1 MSLASPSLLTKE
13 IAFSELLPGY
23 TILDE
28 GIAFKVF
35 APLADEVSIEFF
47 NHYEQTSG
55 EKHQMNKDETGF
67 WNYFHPEFSII
78 NKWYGYHLLSNQ
90 SSPYFER
97 TDQTIADPWSKLV
110 TSRNHY
116 LGFSKTKIIPEQHFD
131 WEGDNYISPEDPRDL
146 IIYET
151 HIKDLV
157 AHPSAKTYAQG
168 IYNDFREA
176 NVGGIAHLKRIGVNA
191 VEFLPLQK
199 FAYFEPPFNQ
209 QIEGGITNSWN
220 AFSKNY
226 WGYMT
231 SFFFSP
237 ETIYASDGTLEE
249 KEVIGRYENAIT
261 ELKELVKAL
270 HKEGI
275 SVIMDVVYNH
285 ASQYDLNP
293 LRYTAKN
300 HYFRIDEAGNYLN
313 DSWTGNDINTANPQ
327 TRQLIIESVK
337 YWMKEFHIDGF
348 RFDLAGIIDWET
360 IDLIKKEAEQINP
373 NVLLIAEPWGGEYK
387 PAGFSEHGWIA
398 WNDRIRNG
406 IKGYDPLHHRGILFG
421 DWNHGNSRFAVENF
435 IRGTLVNGEQGLFQH
450 SGHSLNYLESHDG
463 YTLGDFIRIALNPE
477 NATRV
482 YHKKAAATRLTDQE
496 LEVSKLAAL
505 MLFTSQGITM
515 MHAGQ
520 EWARAKVISDTSGKE
535 KNTGLLDRDSYNKDN
550 ETNWLN
556 FNEINLNSEL
566 FEYYL
571 GLIEF
576 RKLAPALR
584 KALPEEVIF
593 KVYEDPLHF
602 TFSVSGESTDDPF
615 DYFIS
620 LNTNPHKKH
629 RIKLPKGNW
638 QLIVN
643 SKKVDL
649 ATPKSI
655 HDAYV
660 VPAASGCVLRK
671 LRVNNA

>member
-1 MSLASPSLLTKE
+1 M
-13 IAFSELLPGY
+13 
-23 TILDE
+23 
-28 GIAFKVF
+28 
-35 APLADEVSIEFF
+35 
-47 NHYEQTSG
+47 
-55 EKHQMNKDETGF
+55 
-67 WNYFHPEFSII
+67 
-78 NKWYGYHLLSNQ
+78 
-90 SSPYFER
+90 
-97 TDQTIADPWSKLV
+97 
-110 TSRNHY
+110 
-116 LGFSKTKIIPEQHFD
+116 
-131 WEGDNYISPEDPRDL
+131 
-146 IIYET
+146 
-151 HIKDLV
+151 
-157 AHPSAKTYAQG
+157 
-168 IYNDFREA
+168 
-176 NVGGIAHLKRIGVNA
+176 
-191 VEFLPLQK
+191 
-199 FAYFEPPFNQ
+199 
-209 QIEGGITNSWN
+209 
-220 AFSKNY
+220 
-226 WGYMT
+226 
-231 SFFFSP
+231 
-237 ETIYASDGTLEE
+237 
-249 KEVIGRYENAIT
+249 
-261 ELKELVKAL
+261 
-270 HKEGI
+270 
-275 SVIMDVVYNH
+275 
-285 ASQYDLNP
+285 
-293 LRYTAKN
+293 
-300 HYFRIDEAGNYLN
+300 
-313 DSWTGNDINTANPQ
+313 
-327 TRQLIIESVK
+327 
-337 YWMKEFHIDGF
+337 
-348 RFDLAGIIDWET
+348 
-360 IDLIKKEAEQINP
+360 
-373 NVLLIAEPWGGEYK
+373 
-387 PAGFSEHGWIA
+387 
-398 WNDRIRNG
+398 
-406 IKGYDPLHHRGILFG
+406 
-421 DWNHGNSRFAVENF
+421 
-435 IRGTLVNGEQGLFQH
+435 
-450 SGHSLNYLESHDG
+450 
-463 YTLGDFIRIALNPE
+463 
-477 NATRV
+477 